1 MGSVSGDLCKGETL
15 FCVMNRLKFKSL
27 ILGSFGKIER
37 FGFSERRHENEKD
50 RERKKEPFIVFQK
63 NNTIFIQPTLNHM
76 NLFDGFSVCGIEKL
90 EQ

>member
-1 MGSVSGDLCKGETL
+1 
-15 FCVMNRLKFKSL
+15 MNRLKFKSL

-37 FGFSERRHENEKD
+37 DSDSVRGGTRTRN

>member
-1 MGSVSGDLCKGETL
+1 MLERDSL

-27 ILGSFGKIER
+27 ILGSFFGKIER
-37 FGFSERRHENEKD
+37 FGFSERRHENEKIA